1 MMPFELHW
9 LRPEWWL
16 ALPLPILLLWWLKR
30 SGDGGAWRRVC
41 DPHLLRHLLQ
51 YPTRRRHWLWLS
63 GLGWL
68 LAILALAGPTW
79 DQRPQ
84 PLYRNQASRVLV
96 LDLSHSMLAD
106 DLRPSRLAQAR
117 YAINDILAHDD
128 SRHALAA
135 YAGDAFIVAPLTHDS
150 ATLAHLLAALAPDL
164 MPAPGSRPARGLA
177 LAGELLQ
184 RAGVERGQIV
194 LIGDAADAEA
204 AAEANRLRTAGHRVS
219 VLAVGTL
226 DGAPLPGENDE
237 LLKDAAGNIV
247 IARLDRAGLQTVA
260 SRGGGSYLELRPDT
274 WNPDRLLVDTPVTD
288 GGDDPTAS
296 ASYWEE
302 RGPWLVLALLP
313 LAALAF
319 RRGWLL
325 LLVVGLWPPPAPA
338 LDWNDLWQNREQRAH
353 QALRD
358 DQPRR
363 ARSLSRDPWRR
374 GTAAYRAGDFEQAA
388 RAFEQL
394 PGAIGAYNRGN
405 ALAQLGDYPQAIA
418 AYDEALQLD
427 PELQEAQANR
437 RLLEQ
442 LLEEQQ
448 TGGDGAEQQPESG
461 DPRDGGFGQAGGSG
475 SDQPF
480 GNMPEPTSDAED
492 GEPSLDETANETP
505 SDEPR
510 ETPTE
515 QGDDADRGETLAEVD
530 DPLDREQQQ
539 ALEQWLRRVPDDPG
553 GLLRRKF
560 LYQYRQRERAPDPI
574 DPW

>member
-16 ALPLPILLLWWLKR
+16 APPLLALLLWWLKR
-30 SGDGGAWRRVC
+30 SGDGGIWRRVC

-51 YPTRRRHWLWLS
+51 DTGRRYWL
-63 GLGWL
+63 GLLGAGWL
-68 LAILALAGPTW
+68 LAVLALAGPTW

-84 PLYRNQASRVLV
+84 PLYRNQAARVLV

-117 YAINDILAHDD
+117 FAINDLLTHDD
-128 SRHALAA
+128 SRHALVA
-135 YAGDAFIVAPLTHDS
+135 YAGDAFAVAPLTHDS
-150 ATLAHLLAALAPDL
+150 ATLSHLLAALEPEL

-177 LAGELLQ
+177 LAGELLR
-184 RAGVERGQIV
+184 RAGVERGRIV

-204 AAEANRLRTAGHRVS
+204 VAEADRLRTAGHRVS
-219 VLAVGTL
+219 VLAVGTP
-226 DGAPLPGENDE
+226 DGAPLPGDEENE
-237 LLKDAAGNIV
+237 LLKDAVGNIV
-247 IARLDRAGLQTVA
+247 IARLDRTGLQTVA
-260 SRGGGSYLELRPDT
+260 SRGGGGYLELRPDT

-288 GGDDPTAS
+288 NADDPTAS
-296 ASYWEE
+296 AGYWEE

-338 LDWNDLWQNREQRAH
+338 LDWNDLWQNREQQAH
-353 QALRD
+353 QALLD
-358 DQPRR
+358 DQPQR
-363 ARSLSRDPWRR
+363 ARSLSRDPWRS

-388 RAFEQL
+388 RDFEQV

-405 ALAQLGDYPQAIA
+405 ALARLGDYPQAIT
-418 AYDEALQLD
+418 AYSEALNQD
-427 PELQEAQANR
+427 PELREARDNK
-437 RLLEQ
+437 RLIEQ

-448 TGGDGAEQQPESG
+448 QTGGEGDEQQPESS

-480 GNMPEPTSDAED
+480 DNAPESSPESDD
-492 GEPSLDETANETP
+492 GKTPDETAP
-505 SDEPR
+505 DPAR
-510 ETPTE
+510 ETSTE
-515 QGDDADRGETLAEVD
+515 PDENADRGDTPSET
-530 DPLDREQQQ
+530 DPLERERQQ

-560 LYQYRQRERAPDPI
+560 QYQYQERERAPDPI